1 MNLSKTH
8 NIRSLK
14 RKNEIK
20 DLLTNGKKVFTKY
33 GLIFYQDQSAAEY
46 NAIAI
51 LIKKKCGN
59 AVKRNYIKRIIRSF
73 IREYANELT
82 AYNRMVFLYTYLG
95 TVNYSDIKE
104 HYLKAISKI

>member
-14 RKNEIK
+14 SKNEIK
-20 DLLTNGKKVFTKY
+20 DLLANGEKVFTKY
-33 GLIFYQDQSAAEY
+33 GLIFYQNQPATDY

-51 LIKKKCGN
+51 LIKKRCGN

-73 IREYANELT
+73 IREYAEELT

-95 TVNYSDIKE
+95 TVTYLDLKE
-104 HYLKAISKI
+104 RYLKAISKI